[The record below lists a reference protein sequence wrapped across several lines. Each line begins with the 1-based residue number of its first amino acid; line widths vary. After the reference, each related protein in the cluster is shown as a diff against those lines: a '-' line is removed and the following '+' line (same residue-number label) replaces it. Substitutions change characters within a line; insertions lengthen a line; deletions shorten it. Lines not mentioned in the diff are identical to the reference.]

1 MVEKDAYEALEH
13 RIMALRENSRTGDE
27 RKTMDEVFD
36 RDTFLGI
43 YKLMTDGYIDTIQYP
58 ISTGKEGNVFAAA
71 DKEGK
76 LYALK
81 IYRTSNA
88 TFNRIARYIEGDKRF
103 KGISGSRRKVIY
115 AWASKE
121 FRNLQRLED
130 AGVKVPSPIR
140 YHRNMLVMQ
149 YIGTKKGPAPLLRNV
164 VLEDPGKVYTTV
176 VEYMRLAYQEA
187 HLVHADLSEYNILYY
202 RKAPVIIDVGQAV
215 LTDHPNAKD
224 FLYRDIENINRF
236 FKGLEVKIMDREEVF
251 RTVTEASR

>member
-1 MVEKDAYEALEH
+1 MVQKDAYEALEH
-13 RIMALRENSRTGDE
+13 RIMALRANSRTGDE
-27 RKTMDEVFD
+27 RKTLDEVFD
-36 RDTFLGI
+36 RDTMLGI

-58 ISTGKEGNVFAAA
+58 VSTGKEGNVFAAA
-71 DKEGK
+71 DEDGK

-88 TFNRIARYIEGDKRF
+88 TFNRISKYIEGDKRF
-103 KGISGSRRKVIY
+103 RGLSGSRRKIIY

-149 YIGTKKGPAPLLRNV
+149 YIGTKKGPAPLIRQAVLDEPDV
-164 VLEDPGKVYTTV
+164 VYEDI

-187 HLVHADLSEYNILYY
+187 KLVHADLSEYNILYY
-202 RKAPVIIDVGQAV
+202 RKKPVIIDVGQAV
-215 LTDHPNAKD
+215 LTEHMNAKD
-224 FLYRDIENINRF
+224 FLVRDIENINRYF
-236 FKGLEVKIMDREEVF
+236 RGLEVNVLSRDEAL
-251 RTVTEASR
+251 RTITEDSP